1 MTLRS
6 PLSLVLSGV
15 LLLAASGAHAKCTV
29 TLKFVN
35 NDTHAITVLGN
46 QSQSRINGLTWA
58 KMSFSN
64 VSLDPG
70 ATGTASWT
78 TNQACSGNAKRDL
91 RFFFNDESDG
101 VNYSTVFDNRDIDD
115 GLTYTFA
122 LKKH

>member
-1 MTLRS
+1 MILRS
-6 PLSLVLSGV
+6 PLSLVLSGA
-15 LLLAASGAHAKCTV
+15 LLLAAAGAHAKCTV

-46 QSQSRINGLTWA
+46 QSQSRINGLTWS
-58 KMSFSN
+58 KMSFNN

-78 TNQACSGNAKRDL
+78 TNQSCSGNAKRDL

-101 VNYSTVFDNRDIDD
+101 VNYSTTFDNRDIDD
-115 GLTYTFA
+115 GLTYTFP